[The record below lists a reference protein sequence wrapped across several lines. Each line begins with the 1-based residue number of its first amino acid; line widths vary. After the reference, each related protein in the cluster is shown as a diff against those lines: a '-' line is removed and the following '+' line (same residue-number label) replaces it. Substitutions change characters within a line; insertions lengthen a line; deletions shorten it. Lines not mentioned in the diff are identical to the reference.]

1 MAYLDILYMYYN
13 LIVMQLGNLYLWKK
27 WTVFCSTIEMKEIR
41 NEENIENYIRNFHL
55 QEECIKKLIKNANI
69 ELITVVFSFVI
80 WSYMYIL
87 SFIHVYTLII
97 N

>member
-41 NEENIENYIRNFHL
+41 NEENIENCIRNFHL
-55 QEECIKKLIKNANI
+55 QEECIKKLIKNMSI